1 MMNIVMWVC
10 GVMLGLATVACL
22 IRVAKGPS
30 ILDRV
35 LALDVMLIIIS
46 VALCLEMVYNRHSD
60 YLLFVVVACT
70 LGFIGSVTVSRYVSD
85 QRNAGWI
92 CSSMFL

>member
-1 MMNIVMWVC
+1 MMEIVMWIC
-10 GVMLGLATVACL
+10 GIMLGLATLACV

-35 LALDVMLIIIS
+35 LALDVMLLIIS
-46 VALCLEMVYNRHSD
+46 VALCLEMVYNRHTD
-60 YLLFVVVACT
+60 YLLFVIAACT

-85 QRNAGWI
+85 QRNA
-92 CSSMFL
+92 

>member
-1 MMNIVMWVC
+1 MMEIVMWIC
-10 GVMLGLATVACL
+10 GIMLGLATVACV

-35 LALDVMLIIIS
+35 LALDVMLLIIS
-46 VALCLEMVYNRHSD
+46 VALCLEMVFNRHSD
-60 YLLFVVVACT
+60 YLLFVIAACT

-85 QRNAGWI
+85 QRNA
-92 CSSMFL
+92 

>member
-1 MMNIVMWVC
+1 MMTIVMWIC
-10 GVMLGLATVACL
+10 GIMLGLATVACL

-35 LALDVMLIIIS
+35 LALDVMLLIIS
-46 VALCLEMVYNRHSD
+46 VALCLEMVFNRHTD

-85 QRNAGWI
+85 QRNA
-92 CSSMFL
+92 

>member
-1 MMNIVMWVC
+1 MMEIVMWIC
-10 GVMLGLATVACL
+10 GIMLGLGTVACV
-22 IRVAKGPS
+22 IRVARGPS

-35 LALDVMLIIIS
+35 LALDVMLLIIS

-60 YLLFVVVACT
+60 YLLFVIAACT

-85 QRNAGWI
+85 QRNA
-92 CSSMFL
+92 

>member
-1 MMNIVMWVC
+1 MMEIVMWIC
-10 GVMLGLATVACL
+10 GIMLGLATVACV
-22 IRVAKGPS
+22 IRVARGPS

-35 LALDVMLIIIS
+35 LALDVMLLIIS

-60 YLLFVVVACT
+60 YLLFVIAACT

-85 QRNAGWI
+85 QRNA
-92 CSSMFL
+92 